1 MEPRARIRCNLDTC
15 KRGPPLIKLMGH
27 EDREDALGVG
37 GAGKGEHTHIY
48 THSVSRDAQGVWRLG
63 EGTDA
68 ILTHVSVAP
77 PLIKLIGYEHREDAE
92 GGGGSKQ
99 CQTHTH
105 TVSP

>member
-48 THSVSRDAQGVWRLG
+48 THSVPRDAQSVWSLG

-68 ILTHVSVAP
+68 ILTQVRVAC
-77 PLIKLIGYEHREDAE
+77 PLIKILGYEHREDTV
-92 GGGGSKQ
+92 GGARNGKHN
-99 CQTHTH
+99 THTQC
-105 TVSP
+105 PP